1 MNVQCRII
9 KINDKK
15 GLIKLTNKNEI
26 KLFQNEQ
33 IRTKWDS
40 EIEDYYFSVIDVI
53 AVLTESKNPNR
64 YWSDLKIKLKDE
76 SGEPYEDIVKLK
88 MLASDGKMRLTD
100 VANSKQLL
108 RIIQSVPSPKAEP
121 FKQWLAQ
128 LGKERLD
135 EIADPEQAIERAINT
150 YRMKGYSEEWITQRL
165 KSIEI
170 RKDLTSEWNRSG
182 VKSGEEY
189 GILTDEVSKAWSGL
203 TTGEYKYHKNLRK
216 ESLRDNMTNTELV
229 LNMLAEVSTTAIS
242 RNENPKGLNE
252 SKSVAKRGGDVAGN
266 ARKDLE
272 KQLGKKVISKHNSNN
287 PELLDE

>member
-88 MLASDGKMRLTD
+88 CQHLM
-100 VANSKQLL
+100 
-108 RIIQSVPSPKAEP
+108 
-121 FKQWLAQ
+121 
-128 LGKERLD
+128 
-135 EIADPEQAIERAINT
+135 
-150 YRMKGYSEEWITQRL
+150 
-165 KSIEI
+165 
-170 RKDLTSEWNRSG
+170 
-182 VKSGEEY
+182 VK
-189 GILTDEVSKAWSGL
+189 
-203 TTGEYKYHKNLRK
+203 
-216 ESLRDNMTNTELV
+216 
-229 LNMLAEVSTTAIS
+229 
-242 RNENPKGLNE
+242 
-252 SKSVAKRGGDVAGN
+252 
-266 ARKDLE
+266 
-272 KQLGKKVISKHNSNN
+272 
-287 PELLDE
+287 

>member
-1 MNVQCRII
+1 
-9 KINDKK
+9 
-15 GLIKLTNKNEI
+15 LTNKNEI
-26 KLFQNEQ
+26 KLFQNRQ

-53 AVLTESKNPNR
+53 AVLTESKNPR
-64 YWSDLKIKLKDE
+64 KYWSVLKSRLNDE
-76 SGEPYEDIVKLK
+76 GLEVATNCSQLK
-88 MLASDGKMRLTD
+88 MLAADGKLRLTD
-100 VANSKQLL
+100 VATTKQLL

-189 GILTDEVSKAWSGL
+189 GILTDEVSKAGSGL